1 LFFAIV
7 NRVNSIRKFWAG
19 ASSRF
24 AGLGSAMNNKSPG
37 LRWTNFTGK
46 EENQSVPLEG
56 ARTIAQAQ
64 FNNAPR

>member
-1 LFFAIV
+1 
-7 NRVNSIRKFWAG
+7 
-19 ASSRF
+19 
-24 AGLGSAMNNKSPG
+24 MNNKSPG